1 MAARAGRPADAA
13 MIAHHAIRLDPSSP
27 ALLVAA
33 KAVTDGLPGR

>member
-1 MAARAGRPADAA
+1 MLV
-13 MIAHHAIRLDPSSP
+13 HHAIGLDPASP